1 MSYMHTSANQCY
13 VYIDTFFENGIIHT
27 DNLYLTA

>member
-1 MSYMHTSANQCY
+1 MYAHFCQSVLR
-13 VYIDTFFENGIIHT
+13 VYQDTFFENGIIHT